1 MQKYLHEWQKPFDI
15 RGFHFSS
22 ILQAKAIQLF
32 LKYRGNIKLIAD
44 KMGNTNRI
52 PIDAKLRR
60 FRKDNDMENNIHM
73 VILLIQHPYFYREL
87 VRYLTWNNNLLEE
100 AQKRAEQGR
109 QALIKR
115 RKKL

>member
-15 RGFHFSS
+15 GGFHFSS
-22 ILQAKAIQLF
+22 ILQAEVILMF
-32 LKYRGNIKLIAD
+32 LNYRGNVKLIAD

-60 FRKDNDMENNIHM
+60 FRKDNNFDNNIHM
-73 VILLIQHPYFYREL
+73 VMRLVGRMGFWNELDSYLKVNKDLLA
-87 VRYLTWNNNLLEE
+87 E
-100 AQKRAEQGR
+100 AKLRAEQGR

-115 RKKL
+115 RKS

>member
-1 MQKYLHEWQKPFDI
+1 MRKYLHEWQKPFDI

-22 ILQAKAIQLF
+22 ILQAQVIQLF
-32 LKYRGNIKLIAD
+32 LKHRGNVKLIAS

-60 FRKDNDMENNIHM
+60 FRKDNGLENNIHM
-73 VILLIQHPYFYREL
+73 VILLIQHPYFYSEL
-87 VRYLTWNNNLLEE
+87 VRYLKVNNDLLEE

-115 RKKL
+115 RK